1 MNNTERVEYIDL
13 LRGIGIILMTIG
25 HVGFTVNIEKWIYAF
40 HMPLFYCVSGWFFNN
55 HSTITAKIKKLSLK
69 LLVPYFSFGYL

>member
-25 HVGFTVNIEKWIYAF
+25 HVGFTVNIEK
-40 HMPLFYCVSGWFFNN
+40 
-55 HSTITAKIKKLSLK
+55 
-69 LLVPYFSFGYL
+69 